1 MDNMEDND
9 AQNII
14 LEEPAKK
21 KRGRKKKSD
30 LLAESLAQNILM
42 TVQPT
47 TEEVENVPKKRGR
60 KPKGGKLVVKDTN
73 NSPPIAQVANV
84 ILHLKCSLSE
94 LNMHTENRINLLN
107 NPLEYNP
114 AVPPTISTFNGKDSD
129 KYAPYD
135 ETDTTNNKIRLS
147 NEQNAYETIAAVP
160 TMVLCSKCQN
170 YSNSVA
176 DATTDETDDINIK
189 DVTLK
194 LKQIKIQLYK
204 SNNPDKKSACF
215 WCTYEYDNPTCYIPK
230 YELDGEM
237 CGYGSFCRPECAV
250 AYLMKENIDDTTK
263 FERYHLINQL
273 YGKSHNY
280 NKNIKPA
287 PDPHYLLDK
296 FYGNLTIQ
304 EYRKLLKTEHM
315 LLVVEKPMTR
325 ILPEL
330 HDDMEDFGANIYGG
344 KSVQYSNNTGV
355 YKVKRQSEKQK
366 GPSKSEIMKENFG
379 F

>member
-1 MDNMEDND
+1 MSDTELNN
-9 AQNII
+9 NI
-14 LEEPAKK
+14 LEEPVKK

-30 LLAESLAQNILM
+30 ILAESLAENVSM
-42 TVQPT
+42 TIQEA
-47 TEEVENVPKKRGR
+47 TEDVENVPKKRGR
-60 KPKGGKLVVKDTN
+60 KPKGGKLIVKDTSN
-73 NSPPIAQVANV
+73 ALPVTQVANV

-94 LNMHTENRINLLN
+94 LNTYNETRINLLN

-114 AVPPTISTFNGKDSD
+114 AVPPIITTFNGKDAD

-135 ETDTTNNKIRLS
+135 ESDNAKNNRLTNQN
-147 NEQNAYETIAAVP
+147 NAYDIVATKPANF
-160 TMVLCSKCQN
+160 LCTKCQN
-170 YSNSVA
+170 NTNA
-176 DATTDETDDINIK
+176 ITTDKPMDDTDDVNLK

-194 LKQIKIQLYK
+194 LKHIKLQLYK

-304 EYRKLLKTEHM
+304 EYRKLLKTDHM

>member
-1 MDNMEDND
+1 MSDTELNN
-9 AQNII
+9 NIV
-14 LEEPAKK
+14 EEPVKK

-30 LLAESLAQNILM
+30 ILAESLAQNISI
-42 TVQPT
+42 TVQET
-47 TEEVENVPKKRGR
+47 TEDVENVPKKRGR
-60 KPKGGKLVVKDTN
+60 KPKGGKLIVKD
-73 NSPPIAQVANV
+73 NSNALPVTQVANV

-94 LNMHTENRINLLN
+94 LNTYNETRINLLN

-114 AVPPTISTFNGKDSD
+114 AVPPTITTFNGKDAD

-135 ETDTTNNKIRLS
+135 DSDNAKNNRLTN
-147 NEQNAYETIAAVP
+147 QDNAYDIVATKPANL
-160 TMVLCSKCQN
+160 LCSKCQN
-170 YSNSVA
+170 NTNA
-176 DATTDETDDINIK
+176 ITTDKPIDDTDDVNLK

-194 LKQIKIQLYK
+194 LKHIKIQLYK

-304 EYRKLLKTEHM
+304 EYRKLLKTDHM

-344 KSVQYSNNTGV
+344 KSVQYSNNNTGV